1 MVPDTL
7 PPTSRR
13 QSQFGSIHTFGDLG
27 DYLRQAIDDEDAHQ
41 LSESMAQVAA
51 RADEVVV
58 ALAASRKRVRVAP
71 ALIDLMTALREHRTM
86 VLGLGLGWRGLYEY
100 AGYLQSLNNFRI
112 LIGEWLL
119 HTPAWDDE
127 VGATAQDVRQV
138 AWRTLGDG
146 MLLLEMYEQWLQHG
160 GDSEPQVREPQ
171 RVRVRQWWMKLRR

>member
-1 MVPDTL
+1 MTTDTL

-13 QSQFGSIHTFGDLG
+13 QSQFGSIHTFGELG
-27 DYLRQAIDDEDAHQ
+27 DFLREAIADEDARQ
-41 LSESMAQVAA
+41 FSESMAQVAA
-51 RADEVVV
+51 RADEVVA
-58 ALAASRKRVRVAP
+58 ALARSRKRAQAAP
-71 ALIDLMTALREHRTM
+71 ALMDLMTVLREHRAM

-119 HTPAWDDE
+119 HAVPWDDE
-127 VGATAQDVRQV
+127 IAATDEDVRQL

-160 GDSEPQVREPQ
+160 GESEPAVREPQ
-171 RVRVRQWWMKLRR
+171 LERVRQWWHKLRR